1 MKNIHLLKSPLAIVF
16 LFFFHI
22 AVYAQNNTAKITFL
36 EEMHDFGTIDE
47 AGGTAQYTF
56 KFVNSGTDSIKLT
69 SVRASCGCTTPF
81 WEKRALMPG
90 DTGKIEV
97 AYNPLNRP
105 GKFAKTVT
113 VRTSGEPETKILR
126 ISGYV
131 EPKAKTVEDE
141 YGTELG
147 GIRLKSKFINFG
159 NITTEKPVTKTM
171 EVFNQTEDTITI
183 LDRFVSA
190 DFIKVTKLPAILPPK
205 KSAEVEI
212 NYLPKVKDDLG
223 FMNDPLTLFTD
234 EVENSNKALNV
245 IATINEYF
253 PPMTEEEL
261 ANAPHIKFETLE
273 YDFGHIDEGDK
284 LSHSFKFTNT
294 GKDTLNIRKTKTTCG
309 CTVSELEKM
318 DYSPNES
325 GEIKISFDSK
335 GRRGTQI
342 KRITLFT
349 NDPTAPTQD
358 LIIKAYVR
366 DND

>member
-1 MKNIHLLKSPLAIVF
+1 MKNIHLLKSSLSIVF

-22 AVYAQNNTAKITFL
+22 TVYAQNNTAKITFL
-36 EEMHDFGTIDE
+36 KETHDFGTIEE
-47 AGGTAQYTF
+47 AGGTAQYSF
-56 KFVNSGTDSIKLT
+56 KFINSGSDSIKLT

-81 WEKRALMPG
+81 WEKKALMPG

-113 VRTSGEPETKILR
+113 IRTTGDPETKILR

-131 EPKAKTVEDE
+131 EPKPKTIEDE
-141 YGTELG
+141 YNSELG

-159 NITTEKPVTKTM
+159 NITTEKPVTKVI
-171 EVFNQTEDTITI
+171 EFYNQTEDTITI

-190 DFIKVTKLPAILPPK
+190 DFINVSNLPATIPPK
-205 KSAEVEI
+205 KSAEIEI
-212 NYLPKVKDDLG
+212 NYLTKIKGDLG

-234 EVENSNKALNV
+234 EVENSNKSLNV

-261 ANAPHIKFETLE
+261 AQAPHIEFETLE
-273 YDFGHIDEGDK
+273 YDFGHLDEGDTI
-284 LSHSFKFTNT
+284 SHNFKFGNI
-294 GKDTLNIRKTKTTCG
+294 GKGTLNIRKTKTTCG
-309 CTVSELEKM
+309 CTVSELKKM
-318 DYSPNES
+318 DYGDNET
-325 GEIKISFDSK
+325 GEIKVTFDSK

-349 NDPTAPTQD
+349 NDPTSPTQD

-366 DND
+366 D

>member
-1 MKNIHLLKSPLAIVF
+1 MKNIHLLKSSFTIVF
-16 LFFFHI
+16 LLFIHI
-22 AVYAQNNTAKITFL
+22 TVFAQNNTAKITFL
-36 EEMHDFGTIDE
+36 EDQYDFGSIE
-47 AGGTAQYTF
+47 EVGGIAKHTF
-56 KFVNSGTDSIKLT
+56 KFVNTGDDSIKLT

-81 WEKRALMPG
+81 WEKNVLMPG

-105 GKFAKTVT
+105 GKFSKTVT
-113 VRTSGEPETKILR
+113 IRTSGEPETRILR
-126 ISGYV
+126 ITGYV
-131 EPKAKTVEDE
+131 EPKPKTIEDE
-141 YGTELG
+141 FGTEIG

-159 NITTEKPVTKTM
+159 NITTEKPVSKM
-171 EVFNQTEDTITI
+171 VEIYNQTEDTVTI

-190 DFIKVTKLPAILPPK
+190 DFIKVTKLPAVIPPK
-205 KSAEVEI
+205 KSTEI
-212 NYLPKVKDDLG
+212 EISYLPKIRADLG

-234 EVENSNKALNV
+234 ELENSNKSLNV

-261 ANAPHIKFETLE
+261 ANAPHIVFETQE
-273 YDFGHIDEGDK
+273 YDFGHINEGEK
-284 LSHSFKFTNT
+284 MTHSFKFTNT
-294 GKDTLNIRKTKTTCG
+294 GKDSLNIRKTKTTCG
-309 CTVSELEKM
+309 CTVSELTKM
-318 DYSPNES
+318 DYGPNET
-325 GEIKISFDSK
+325 GEINITYDSK

-366 DND
+366 DN